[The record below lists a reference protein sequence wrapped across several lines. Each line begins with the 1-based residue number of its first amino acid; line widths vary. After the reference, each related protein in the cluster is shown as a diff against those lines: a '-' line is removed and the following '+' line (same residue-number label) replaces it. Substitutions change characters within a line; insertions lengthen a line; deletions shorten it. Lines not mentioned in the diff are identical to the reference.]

1 MLNETDQ
8 RELLNFSATE
18 PVVSVYLN
26 TDPTAGNADAYRL
39 RLRSLL
45 KDVNLPKDVE
55 VIERYFNHEYN
66 WSGKGVAVFSCAPK
80 EYFRVFSLGVPVRD
94 MLYIGERPSVK
105 PLADLLDTYG
115 GYGVVLV
122 DKQGARVFSFHL
134 GQLREQEGVMGEAV
148 KHTKLG
154 GSSSRPGAR
163 GGVAG
168 LSHYEDAVV
177 DRNMKEAV
185 DFAVHFFEENHVRR
199 VLIGGT
205 DENIAM
211 FRSRLPKSWQS
222 LVMGTFAMPMTASH
236 AEVLAKAMQLGV
248 QAQQEHEERLVDR
261 LITAAAKGEGG
272 VVGMEPT
279 LASIQDGR
287 VQTLLLLEGFRTP
300 AYRCKNCGRLTAE
313 RTAACQACSGEMEG
327 LYDGVEMAVNAVMR
341 GGGDVQ
347 VIRSSQALEGAGKIG
362 ALLRY

>member
-26 TDPTAGNADAYRL
+26 TDPASGNADAYRL
-39 RLRSLL
+39 RLRSML
-45 KDVNLPKDVE
+45 KEVNLPQDVE
-55 VIERYFNHEYN
+55 AIERYFHHEYN

-80 EYFRVFSLGVPVRD
+80 AFFRVYSLGVPVRD
-94 MLYIGERPSVK
+94 MLHIGERPSVK

-134 GQLREQEGVMGEAV
+134 GQLREQEGVVGETV
-148 KHTKLG
+148 KHIKHG
-154 GSSSRPGAR
+154 GASSRPGAR

-168 LSHYEDAVV
+168 QTHYEDELVE
-177 DRNMKEAV
+177 RNMKEAV
-185 DFAVHFFEENHVRR
+185 DFAVRFFEDNHVRR

-205 DENIAM
+205 DENVAS
-211 FRSRLPKSWQS
+211 FRGRLPKAWQS
-222 LVMGTFAMPMTASH
+222 LVMGTFAMPMTATH
-236 AEVLAKAMQLGV
+236 ADVLGKALQLGV
-248 QAQQEHEERLVDR
+248 QAQQEHEARLVDR
-261 LITAAAKGEGG
+261 LMTAAAKAESG
-272 VVGMEPT
+272 VTGMEAT

-287 VQTLLLLEGFRTP
+287 VQTLLVLEGFRAP
-300 AYRCKNCGRLTAE
+300 AYRCKNCGRLTAA
-313 RTAACQACSGEMEG
+313 RGAACQSCGGEMEG
-327 LYDGVEMAVNAVMR
+327 LYDGVEEAVNTVMR

-347 VIRSSQALEGAGKIG
+347 VIFASQALQDAGSIG